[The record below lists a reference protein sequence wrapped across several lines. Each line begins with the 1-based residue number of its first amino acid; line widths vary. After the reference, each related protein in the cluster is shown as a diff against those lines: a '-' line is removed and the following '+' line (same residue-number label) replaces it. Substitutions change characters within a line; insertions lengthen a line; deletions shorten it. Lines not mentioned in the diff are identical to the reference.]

1 VTSFHWNPSTEYTEI
16 YRVTQNRCRQT
27 DGGQDGQPQN
37 TKPPPPTVSEGII
50 MTMGKN
56 PGVATKHN
64 DRLQRRTVYTIFPGD
79 TPEVQI

>member
-1 VTSFHWNPSTEYTEI
+1 
-16 YRVTQNRCRQT
+16 
-27 DGGQDGQPQN
+27 
-37 TKPPPPTVSEGII
+37 

-79 TPEVQI
+79 TPEVQIWTAYVKAFESHRPTDIHDQN